1 MKERSFSLADVLR
14 HPGRH
19 LGEIGKLAAIGGV
32 VLATGGA
39 FAYVAGALTPQRL
52 TSNRVI
58 DTFENNGGVHAG
70 YRRNHAKG
78 VCFAGYFEGNGQA
91 SRLSRAQVFGHVRT
105 PVTGRFA
112 IPGTNPAAADA
123 SAPVRSMA
131 LQFRS
136 ANGEQWRTAM
146 NNTPV
151 FIVNNAKGFY
161 EQLVASRPD
170 PSTGK
175 PDPAKLAAFFAAHPE
190 TQPFRKWVA
199 SHPPSTS
206 FANAA
211 YYSID
216 AFRTVDGSG
225 ASHDVRW
232 SMVPESAYL
241 PVEKQQTA
249 QHDFLDDE
257 LKGRLQ
263 NGPLRWHLV
272 LSVAQPGDV
281 TNDATVAW
289 PEARERIDAGT
300 LVVERESAQSDG
312 DCRDINFDPTVLP
325 DGLKISDDPLLTAR
339 SSAYSVS
346 FNRRTHE
353 EAHAASRDNE

>member
-14 HPGRH
+14 DPGRH

-58 DTFENNGGVHAG
+58 DTFENTGGVHAG

-216 AFRTVDGSG
+216 AFRAVDGSG

-249 QHDFLDDE
+249 QHDFLDE

>member
-1 MKERSFSLADVLR
+1 MR

-19 LGEIGKLAAIGGV
+19 RGEIGKLAAIGVV

-39 FAYVAGALTPQRL
+39 FAYVAGVLTPQRL
-52 TSNRVI
+52 TPARII
-58 DTFENNGGVHAG
+58 DTFETNGGVHAG

-78 VCFAGYFEGNGQA
+78 VCFAGYFEGNGNA
-91 SRLSRAQVFGHVRT
+91 SRISRAQVFDHVRT

-136 ANGEQWRTAM
+136 ADGEQWRTAM

-170 PSTGK
+170 PATGK

-190 TQPFRKWVA
+190 TQPFRRWVA

-206 FANAA
+206 FGNAA
-211 YYSID
+211 YYGID
-216 AFRTVDGSG
+216 AFRAIDASG
-225 ASHDVRW
+225 ATRDVRW
-232 SMVPESAYL
+232 SVVPESEYM

-249 QHDFLDDE
+249 KHDFLDDE
-257 LKGRLQ
+257 LRGRLQ

-272 LSVAQPGDV
+272 LTVAQPGDV

-289 PEARERIDAGT
+289 PADRERIDAGT

-312 DCRDINFDPTVLP
+312 DCRDINFNPTVLP
-325 DGLKISDDPLLTAR
+325 NGLKISDDPLLTAR

-353 EAHAASRDNE
+353 EAHAASRGNE

>member
-1 MKERSFSLADVLR
+1 VLR

-19 LGEIGKLAAIGGV
+19 RGEIGKLAAIGVV

-39 FAYVAGALTPQRL
+39 FAYVAGVLTPQRL
-52 TSNRVI
+52 TPARII
-58 DTFENNGGVHAG
+58 DTFETNGGVHAG

-78 VCFAGYFEGNGQA
+78 VCFAGYFEGNGNA
-91 SRLSRAQVFGHVRT
+91 SRISRAQVFDHVRT

-136 ANGEQWRTAM
+136 ADGEQWRTAM

-170 PSTGK
+170 PATGK

-190 TQPFRKWVA
+190 TQPFRRWVA

-206 FANAA
+206 FGNAA
-211 YYSID
+211 YYGID
-216 AFRTVDGSG
+216 AFRAIDASG
-225 ASHDVRW
+225 ATRDVRW
-232 SMVPESAYL
+232 SVVPESEYM

-249 QHDFLDDE
+249 KHDFLDDE
-257 LKGRLQ
+257 LRGRLQ

-272 LSVAQPGDV
+272 LTVAQPGDV

-289 PEARERIDAGT
+289 PADRERIDAGT

-312 DCRDINFDPTVLP
+312 DCRDINFNPTVLP
-325 DGLKISDDPLLTAR
+325 NGLKISDDPLLTAR

-353 EAHAASRDNE
+353 EAHAASRGNE